1 MKRVAAMAAL
11 ACALAVCF
19 PLRLLPATPT
29 IVIASKQDTEGQILA
44 EILAQLVEARTNYLV
59 QRKTNLGG
67 TLLVFTALQRGAVDV
82 YPEYTG
88 TIDEAILHQSLTYA
102 AIKAAMQRRYDM
114 FVSPEL
120 GFNNTYAV
128 TMKLQTARQ
137 LHIRSISDL
146 ASHRGLRWGV
156 SPEFLHRSDGL
167 PGLERAYGLGDVN
180 AVAMEHSLAYPALAD
195 GAIAATDAYS
205 TDGELLRYRFVE
217 LVDDRHFFPQY
228 RALYL
233 ARGATLRAAP
243 QLRRVF
249 DALAG
254 AINEHTMIALNAQV
268 DVAHQTPA
276 QVAARFLAARYGVR
290 ATAAP
295 DHTAALVLRALAR
308 HVELTAI
315 AVLFTIIL
323 GLPLGLWAAV
333 RPRAGRVIMKVVGTL
348 QTIPS
353 LALLALMIPLFG
365 IGMLPALVA
374 LILYGLLPVVANTV
388 AGLRQIP
395 ADVLDAARGIGLSTR
410 QSMAWVQLPLA
421 LPFILAGIRT
431 SAVIAVGTA
440 TIAAFIGAGGLG
452 DFIITGLTLND
463 PRTILLGAIPAALL
477 AIVVEELIY
486 RVEVAVRPHGFEA

>member
-1 MKRVAAMAAL
+1 MRRGAVITAL
-11 ACALAVCF
+11 AFAVALCAFA
-19 PLRLLPATPT
+19 RSLPSRTT

-44 EILAQLVEARTNYLV
+44 EILAELVEARTHYSV
-59 QRKTNLGG
+59 ERKTNLGG

-88 TIDEAILHQSLTYA
+88 TIDEAILHESLSYP
-102 AIKAAMQRRYDM
+102 AIVGEMRNRYDM
-114 FVSPEL
+114 YVSPEL

-128 TMKLQTARQ
+128 TMKAQTAR
-137 LHIRSISDL
+137 LLRIRTISDL
-146 ASHRGLRWGV
+146 ASHRNLRWGV

-167 PGLERAYGLGDVN
+167 PGLERAYRLGDVD
-180 AVAMEHSLAYPALAD
+180 AIAMEHSLAYPALED
-195 GAIAATDAYS
+195 GAIAVTDAYS
-205 TDGELLRYRFVE
+205 TDGELLRYEFVE
-217 LVDDRHFFPQY
+217 LVDDRHFFPPY

-233 ARGATLRAAP
+233 ARQATVLAAP
-243 QLRRVF
+243 ELRQIF
-249 DALAG
+249 DSLAG
-254 AINEHTMIALNAQV
+254 AIDARTMTALNAQV
-268 DVAHQTPA
+268 DVDHQTPA
-276 QVAARFLAARYGVR
+276 QVASRFLTRRFGIRRAPVR
-290 ATAAP
+290 DETAT
-295 DHTAALVLRALAR
+295 LVLRALAR
-308 HVELTAI
+308 HVELTVV

-333 RPRAGRVIMKVVGTL
+333 RPRAGRIIMKIVGTL

-365 IGMLPALVA
+365 IGVVPALVA
-374 LILYGLLPVVANTV
+374 LVLYGLLPVVANTV

-395 ADVLDAARGIGLSTR
+395 SDVLDAARGIGLTGQ
-410 QSMAWVQLPLA
+410 QSMAWIQLPLA

-463 PRTILLGAIPAALL
+463 PKTILLGAVPAALI
-477 AIVVEELIY
+477 AIGVEELIY